1 MMKIDKDLLSIQEVR
16 NLIEKAKEAQKILA
30 TYTQQEIDK
39 IVKAMAEEGMRAS
52 RWLAKVAVEET
63 EIGIFEFF
71 DYTFHQFPNI
81 FFRYHFSTPFT
92 SRKWWDLRL
101 WVSVCHFS

>member
-52 RWLAKVAVEET
+52 RWLAK
-63 EIGIFEFF
+63 
-71 DYTFHQFPNI
+71 
-81 FFRYHFSTPFT
+81 
-92 SRKWWDLRL
+92 
-101 WVSVCHFS
+101 